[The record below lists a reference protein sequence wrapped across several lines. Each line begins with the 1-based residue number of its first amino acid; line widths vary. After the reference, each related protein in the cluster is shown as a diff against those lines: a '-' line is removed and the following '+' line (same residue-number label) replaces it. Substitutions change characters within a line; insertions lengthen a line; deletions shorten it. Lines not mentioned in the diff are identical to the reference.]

1 MLIYS
6 GFFKGFPFTSIN
18 VSFMM
23 AVVFKDFLEI

>member
-6 GFFKGFPFTSIN
+6 GFFKGFQVTSIN